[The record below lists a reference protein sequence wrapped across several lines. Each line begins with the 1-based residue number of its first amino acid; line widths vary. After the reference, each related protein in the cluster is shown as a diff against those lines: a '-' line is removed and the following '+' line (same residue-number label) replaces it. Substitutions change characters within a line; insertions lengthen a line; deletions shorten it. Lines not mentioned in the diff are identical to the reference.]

1 MGASASTTPNPKFD
15 RPVKDSEESPWE
27 HFVSNVFEDLVL
39 VDCLECG
46 PLRQQRA
53 ARSLGARVLER
64 TAWEHFV
71 SNASEELLPTQCR
84 G

>member
-1 MGASASTTPNPKFD
+1 MEIVASRTPIPKSGC
-15 RPVKDSEESPWE
+15 PVKDSEESLWE
-27 HFVSNVFEDLVL
+27 HFVSNVSEDLVL

-53 ARSLGARVLER
+53 RRSLRVRVLER

-71 SNASEELLPTQCR
+71 SNALEELLPTQCQ